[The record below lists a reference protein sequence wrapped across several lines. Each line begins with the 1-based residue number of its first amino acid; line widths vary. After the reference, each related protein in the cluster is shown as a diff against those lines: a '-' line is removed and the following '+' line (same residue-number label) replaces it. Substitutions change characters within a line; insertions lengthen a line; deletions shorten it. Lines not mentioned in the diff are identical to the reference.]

1 MLDRLTWKQKFK
13 GLGIVAL
20 LAFLLCW
27 QLGVSKT
34 LREWTTYRQ
43 SLDVAGGGLNGES
56 VFAMQA
62 LQTREA
68 AVMALYN
75 LYLLDTMATE
85 KNLLSI
91 AGNFCRANNLQ
102 LKEYRPLPPGRS
114 DSIPVLTRLV
124 RVEGGYIRCLKFLY
138 ELEKVRIAGRVSAVE
153 FRSYKDTR
161 DKVQRLEC
169 TIYVQNL
176 IN

>member
-1 MLDRLTWKQKFK
+1 MRNRLTYKQKFK
-13 GLGIVAL
+13 WLGGVAL
-20 LAFLLCW
+20 LSLLLCW

-34 LREWTTYRQ
+34 FREWTTYRQ
-43 SLDVAGGGLNGES
+43 SLDNAIGGSNGAS
-56 VFAMQA
+56 ILAMQP
-62 LQTREA
+62 LQAHEA
-68 AVMALYN
+68 AVSALYN
-75 LYLLDTMATE
+75 RYLLDTMSSE

-102 LKEYRPLPPGRS
+102 LKEYRPLPPARS
-114 DSIPVLTRLV
+114 DSVSVLTRIV

-138 ELEKVRIAGRVSAVE
+138 ELEKVRGAGRVSAVE